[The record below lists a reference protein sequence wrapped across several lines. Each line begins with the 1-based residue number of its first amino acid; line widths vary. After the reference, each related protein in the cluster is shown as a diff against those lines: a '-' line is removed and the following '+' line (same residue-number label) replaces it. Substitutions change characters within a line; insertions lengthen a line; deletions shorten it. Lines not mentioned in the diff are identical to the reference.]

1 MNRGLERPP
10 AKLAGS
16 IQVTGVKETGPPK
29 ARGSGAARALRR
41 SPLKRLARV
50 WDQSGS
56 LIARDSAY
64 RDITRAPSPGK

>member
-29 ARGSGAARALRR
+29 ARGSGAAPRAQAQPAETLG
-41 SPLKRLARV
+41 SGL
-50 WDQSGS
+50 DQSGS

>member
-29 ARGSGAARALRR
+29 ALGSGAAPRAQAQ
-41 SPLKRLARV
+41 PAE
-50 WDQSGS
+50 
-56 LIARDSAY
+56 IAWLGFGVNLVA
-64 RDITRAPSPGK
+64 